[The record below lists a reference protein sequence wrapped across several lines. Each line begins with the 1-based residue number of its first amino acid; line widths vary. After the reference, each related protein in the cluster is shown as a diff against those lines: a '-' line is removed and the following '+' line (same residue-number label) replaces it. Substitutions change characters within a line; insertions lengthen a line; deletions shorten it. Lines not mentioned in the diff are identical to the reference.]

1 MVTVDH
7 LFSNV
12 VDQEK
17 GNTIVNYYGSSSSET
32 LYLHRNNVLG
42 FMGLAQLSYS
52 NKSQENLK
60 SPYKWMAKG

>member
-32 LYLHRNNVLG
+32 LYLHRNNAHGTKVKK
-42 FMGLAQLSYS
+42 
-52 NKSQENLK
+52 NVP
-60 SPYKWMAKG
+60 SPFNM